1 MSELIRI
8 FSERGDLAHLALLLW
23 AAAAS
28 AALTLTLR
36 ELSAA
41 SRRFDDFVREL
52 ERFNRR
58 AARRNS
64 SQQETDHGPSARN
77 AGRIARRK

>member
-23 AAAAS
+23 ASAAS
-28 AALTLTLR
+28 TALWFTLR
-36 ELSAA
+36 ELGAV
-41 SRRFDDFVREL
+41 SRRFDDFVGEL

-58 AARRNS
+58 AAQRDS
-64 SQQETDHGPSARN
+64 PEQESDHGPSARN
-77 AGRIARRK
+77 AGRLARRK